1 MSKRYIVKAERGH
14 LVTPYPNLPGSPF
27 GSKIQA
33 KDAAKSAR
41 IADPIITSVARR
53 PHAD

>member
-1 MSKRYIVKAERGH
+1 MSKRYIVKAARGH

-33 KDAAKSAR
+33 KDAAERAE
-41 IADPIITSVARR
+41 IANPIISRVSRR
-53 PHAD
+53 PA